1 MPAGSKAA
9 KAESALKAEAAKKG
23 MTGRK
28 ADMYIYG
35 ALNNMGMMHGN
46 KVTKKGARKVH
57 STAPPATNRVA

>member
-35 ALNNMGMMHGN
+35 AMNI
-46 KVTKKGARKVH
+46 ARLCACL
-57 STAPPATNRVA
+57 TRCRVR